1 MRKIRFISFIC
12 VLALI
17 LSLCSVFSFA
27 AAPEAGN
34 QVYATNKQYVVAL
47 SGTSFTKPHPAQMH
61 GQLFRCVPL
70 LRGQH
75 QAMQD
80 GAMIPCGQV
89 YRMEEIPDT

>member
-34 QVYATNKQYVVAL
+34 
-47 SGTSFTKPHPAQMH
+47 G
-61 GQLFRCVPL
+61 R
-70 LRGQH
+70 
-75 QAMQD
+75 
-80 GAMIPCGQV
+80 
-89 YRMEEIPDT
+89 EESYEKNG